1 MINDEFVEEFIREVE
16 MELASLAPVEKA
28 VEDAL
33 DSMKSE
39 IDPNVKIDESMLYSV
54 KQKAKSEGYNCVGGE
69 FMIHYVDD
77 AHFKVSYDLYMQDNK
92 KQWIKRSSSSGTQSN
107 VCLTDN
113 SAAELKEKGKVVYA
127 IDPPTG
133 NKN

>member
-39 IDPNVKIDESMLYSV
+39 IDPNVKIDESMLDSV
-54 KQKAKSEGYNCVGGE
+54 KQKAKSEGERRVLE
-69 FMIHYVDD
+69 FKDKLENMEMPKHS
-77 AHFKVSYDLYMQDNK
+77 AMMS
-92 KQWIKRSSSSGTQSN
+92 RSRG
-107 VCLTDN
+107 LR
-113 SAAELKEKGKVVYA
+113 
-127 IDPPTG
+127 I
-133 NKN
+133 

>member
-39 IDPNVKIDESMLYSV
+39 IDPNVKIDESMLDSV
-54 KQKAKSEGYNCVGGE
+54 KQKAKAREE
-69 FMIHYVDD
+69 FLSLRISLRIW
-77 AHFKVSYDLYMQDNK
+77 KC
-92 KQWIKRSSSSGTQSN
+92 QSI
-107 VCLTDN
+107 LQ
-113 SAAELKEKGKVVYA
+113 
-127 IDPPTG
+127 
-133 NKN
+133 

>member
-39 IDPNVKIDESMLYSV
+39 IDPNVKIDESMLDSV
-54 KQKAKSEGYNCVGGE
+54 KQKAKSEGERRVLE
-69 FMIHYVDD
+69 F
-77 AHFKVSYDLYMQDNK
+77 KDLLMRFIQHRSLRSPLSHWSPEAK
-92 KQWIKRSSSSGTQSN
+92 TRSSRTL
-107 VCLTDN
+107 CM
-113 SAAELKEKGKVVYA
+113 SAEIGRASCRERV
-127 IDPPTG
+127 
-133 NKN
+133 